1 MGTLLHSCVEVRE
14 PIELSFGAVSGVTL
28 DIDVLDGGP
37 CASREGW
44 ILGSFAPIGPMVS
57 LAYFVTEMYLTHAWK
72 VDNISAQTVHHW
84 NLHFIGFPKIC
95 TDSMSVQGFE
105 CNWQKCNSWHMHNRH
120 SAARCSSATCKM
132 QTCRHVER
140 QWVKRGPKFADRK
153 CGHVGKMQTVI
164 LQTKWLIVIVL
175 KNHEITI
182 STMHW
187 LIWTKFGL
195 VWNLKFQSGR
205 WQNYKQLSFLHCF
218 NGNFGGNISS

>member
-1 MGTLLHSCVEVRE
+1 MHEKLIIFPHRQY
-14 PIELSFGAVSGVTL
+14 I
-28 DIDVLDGGP
+28 
-37 CASREGW
+37 
-44 ILGSFAPIGPMVS
+44 IGIYIS
-57 LAYFVTEMYLTHAWK
+57 LAFRRYAQIRCQCKGL
-72 VDNISAQTVHHW
+72 SA
-84 NLHFIGFPKIC
+84 IGK
-95 TDSMSVQGFE
+95 
-105 CNWQKCNSWHMHNRH
+105 KCNSWHMHNRH